1 MNKYLNLVLIS
12 LGLIGFMPFGDRPR
26 DPDDD

>member
-1 MNKYLNLVLIS
+1 MKKYLNLVLIS
-12 LGLIGFMPFGDRPR
+12 LGLMGVIPFGDRPR